1 MKWSQATEVGLVRK
15 TNEDSI
21 CIIPELAFFAVADG
35 MGGHKSGEVASNM
48 ALVAL
53 AEKIRNSNISNV
65 TDRLL
70 EGVQQANSD
79 IYNSSRQKEDNQ
91 GMGTTLTA
99 ILIKD
104 NGLTVAHVGDSRAY
118 LIRSGSITP
127 LTQDHS
133 LVQEMLR
140 QGGITKEQAKEH
152 PQRNVLTRAL
162 GIESSVDVDLNRFEL
177 LSGDIVVLC
186 TDGLYNLVSDKVI
199 MELVL
204 AANKPGQSVRD
215 LVNEAL
221 KAGGTD
227 NISVIV
233 VEIND

>member
-15 TNEDSI
+15 LNEDSI

-48 ALVAL
+48 ALESMAKKL
-53 AEKIRNSNISNV
+53 KSSNKSNL

-70 EGVQQANSD
+70 EGVRQANRD
-79 IYNSSRQKEDNQ
+79 IYNSSRQKGINH

-99 ILIKD
+99 VIIKEKGLIL
-104 NGLTVAHVGDSRAY
+104 AHVGDSRAY
-118 LIRSGSITP
+118 LIREGNISP
-127 LTQDHS
+127 LTEDHS

-140 QGGITKEQAKEH
+140 HGGITKEQAKDH
-152 PQRNVLTRAL
+152 PHRNVLTRAL
-162 GIESSVDVDLNRFEL
+162 GIAPSVDVDLKRFEL
-177 LSGDIVVLC
+177 FSGDIVVLC
-186 TDGLYNLVSDKVI
+186 TDGLYNLVSDRTIK
-199 MELVL
+199 ELVL
-204 AANKPGQSVRD
+204 SASKPEQAVKN
-215 LVNEAL
+215 LVDEAI

-233 VEIND
+233 VEIDD